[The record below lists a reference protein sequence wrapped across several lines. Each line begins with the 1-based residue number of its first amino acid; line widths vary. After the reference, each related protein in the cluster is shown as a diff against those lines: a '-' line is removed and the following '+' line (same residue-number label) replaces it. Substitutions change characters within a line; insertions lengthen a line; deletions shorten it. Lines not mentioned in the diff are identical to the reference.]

1 MPLMTEMH
9 ANAISV
15 DMNPQHTVMPVLIMV
30 LDPTANLL
38 ITIYAMFLWFS
49 A

>member
-1 MPLMTEMH
+1 MTEMH

-15 DMNPQHTVMPVLIMV
+15 DMNPHEHTLMLVLIMV